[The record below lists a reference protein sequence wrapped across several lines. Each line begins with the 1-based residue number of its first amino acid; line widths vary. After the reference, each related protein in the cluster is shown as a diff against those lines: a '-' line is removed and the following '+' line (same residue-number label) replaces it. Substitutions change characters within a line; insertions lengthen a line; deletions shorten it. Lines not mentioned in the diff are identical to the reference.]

1 MLLRRTFKLFFW
13 IHNLIFLLLLMIFK
27 NLKYF
32 VFLYIYF
39 CIYFFSWFWSAVLYF
54 IVNIILDLFYICVTL
69 NSSKKSFQWSTSGTG
84 YTCLRQQLTEITRKT
99 CLSFQKK
106 RQDWEGDEKTKALAM
121 VFALHANAKK

>member
-1 MLLRRTFKLFFW
+1 MNTQFNIPVVTYDIQKFK
-13 IHNLIFLLLLMIFK
+13 I
-27 NLKYF
+27 F

-39 CIYFFSWFWSAVLYF
+39 YVYFFSWFWSAVLYF
-54 IVNIILDLFYICVTL
+54 IVNIILALFYICVAL

-106 RQDWEGDEKTKALAM
+106 RQDWEGDKKKTKALGK